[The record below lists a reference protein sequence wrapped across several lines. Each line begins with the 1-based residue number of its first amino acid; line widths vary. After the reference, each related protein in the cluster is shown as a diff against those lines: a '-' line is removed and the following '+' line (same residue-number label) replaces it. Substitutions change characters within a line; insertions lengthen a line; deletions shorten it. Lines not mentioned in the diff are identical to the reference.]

1 MHVWALSLWLY
12 RNLLV
17 DYFIPALLGF
27 PNSVS
32 TAGYSLQHW
41 SVLWDS
47 REVSPLSEYN
57 SSTVWMGNRV
67 SFFFRL
73 THWLNKK
80 EKLTHLWVAFDS
92 LEIHQV
98 IKETRWLILHHSKL
112 I

>member
-27 PNSVS
+27 PDSGS

-57 SSTVWMGNRV
+57 SSTVLMG
-67 SFFFRL
+67 
-73 THWLNKK
+73 
-80 EKLTHLWVAFDS
+80 THLWVAFDS

-98 IKETRWLILHHSKL
+98 IKETRWLILHHSEL